1 MSDGNVSDGN
11 MPEGKMPDGKMPE
24 SQSRRRGSAWL
35 YLAGILLVLIA
46 GAMAF
51 LLLTRQRSHVEAAT
65 EQLNAEGQ
73 KGPSVEIATAHK
85 VAGSNTL
92 RLIGEA
98 RPYQSAILY
107 AKVSGYM
114 RSISVDKGDFV
125 HANQMLAVIE
135 SPETDKQYQA
145 AVADAHNKELIA
157 NRAATLVKK
166 EMISQQDAD
175 QAEADAAVSKANL
188 EQIGTLKSYEELRAP
203 FSGTVTA
210 RYSDPGALIQ
220 NAATSQTSALPLVEV
235 SETTRL
241 RIYVYVDQA
250 HAPFVR
256 NGDEVTIL
264 DQANPNLKVV
274 ARVTRTSGE
283 IDPKTRTLLVEI
295 DVDNPHNRILAGS
308 FVQAELKVETPRYVE
323 VPSDA
328 LIVRGTGTF
337 VAVVTPDNTIKFT
350 QVAVAEQTGE
360 TARLFSG
367 LDEGERVARNIGERV
382 ADGGKVQPVSQSP
395 ARPGS

>member
-1 MSDGNVSDGN
+1 MS
-11 MPEGKMPDGKMPE
+11 E
-24 SQSRRRGSAWL
+24 SQGQRRGSIWL
-35 YLAGILLVLIA
+35 YLAGILAVLIA
-46 GAMAF
+46 GVMAF
-51 LLLTRQRSHVEAAT
+51 LLFTRQRTYVQAAT
-65 EQLNAEGQ
+65 QQLTVEGQ
-73 KGPSVEIATAHK
+73 KGPTVEVATAHK
-85 VAGSNTL
+85 VAGSNTV

-114 RSISVDKGDFV
+114 RSISVDKGDSV
-125 HANQMLAVIE
+125 RANQVIAVIE

-188 EQIGTLKSYEELRAP
+188 EQIGTVKSYEQLRAP

-235 SETTRL
+235 SETSRL

-250 HAPFVR
+250 HAPYVR
-256 NGDEVTIL
+256 TGDAVTIA
-264 DQANPNLKVV
+264 DQPNLNLKLT
-274 ARVTRTSGE
+274 ASVTRTSGA

-295 DVDNPHNRILAGS
+295 DVDNPRNRILAGS
-308 FVQAELKVETPRYVE
+308 FVQVELKVQTPRYIE
-323 VPSDA
+323 VPSDT
-328 LIVRGTGTF
+328 LIVRGSQTF
-337 VAVVTPDNTIKFT
+337 VALVTPENTVKFT

-367 LDEGERVARNIGERV
+367 LEEGERVARSIGERV
-382 ADGGKVQPVSQSP
+382 PEGGKVQPV

>member
-1 MSDGNVSDGN
+1 
-11 MPEGKMPDGKMPE
+11 MPDPQG
-24 SQSRRRGSAWL
+24 RRRGSAWF
-35 YLAGILLVLIA
+35 YIGGILVVA
-46 GAMAF
+46 VAAVMAF
-51 LLLTRQRSHVEAAT
+51 LLFTRQRADVQAAT
-65 EQLNAEGQ
+65 ETLKAEGE
-73 KGPSVEIATAHK
+73 KGPTVEVASARR
-85 VAGSNTL
+85 VAGSDTL

-98 RPYQSAILY
+98 RPFQSAILY

-114 RSISVDKGDFV
+114 RSISVDKGDPV
-125 HANQMLAVIE
+125 HAGQALAVIE

-175 QAEADAAVSKANL
+175 QAEADAEVSKANL
-188 EQIGTLKSYEELRAP
+188 EQIGTLKSYEQLRAP

-220 NAATSQTSALPLVEV
+220 NAANAQTSALPVVEV

-250 HAPFVR
+250 HAAFVR
-256 NGDEVTIL
+256 KGDAVTIF
-264 DQANPNLKVV
+264 DQSQPNLKVE
-274 ARVTRTSGE
+274 AHVTRTSGE

-308 FVQAELKVETPRYVE
+308 FVQAELKVKTPQYVE
-323 VPSDA
+323 IPSDA
-328 LIVRGTGTF
+328 LIVRGPQTF
-337 VAVVTPDNTIKFT
+337 VAVVKPDNTVKFT
-350 QVAVAEQTGE
+350 QVAVADQTGE
-360 TARLFSG
+360 NARLMTG
-367 LDEGERVARNIGERV
+367 LEEGERVACSLGERV
-382 ADGGKVQPVSQSP
+382 ADGARVQPV
-395 ARPGS
+395 ARPGN

>member
-1 MSDGNVSDGN
+1 MSDGKTS
-11 MPEGKMPDGKMPE
+11 DGKMPE
-24 SQSRRRGSAWL
+24 SRSQQRRGSAWL
-35 YLAGILLVLIA
+35 YLGGIVIVLVA
-46 GAMAF
+46 AAMA
-51 LLLTRQRSHVEAAT
+51 LLLFTRQRTHVEAAT
-65 EQLNAEGQ
+65 EQLTVEGQ
-73 KGPSVEIATAHK
+73 KGPSVEIATARK
-85 VAGSNTL
+85 VAGSNTI

-98 RPYQSAILY
+98 RPYQSAVLY

-125 HANQMLAVIE
+125 RANQLLAVIE

-145 AVADAHNKELIA
+145 AIADAHNKELIS
-157 NRAATLVKK
+157 NRATTLVKK

-175 QAEADAAVSKANL
+175 QAEADAAVSKATL

-220 NAATSQTSALPLVEV
+220 NAATSQTSALPVVEV
-235 SETTRL
+235 SETSRL
-241 RIYVYVDQA
+241 RIYVYVDQG

-308 FVQAELKVETPRYVE
+308 FVQAELKVQTPRYVE

-367 LDEGERVARNIGERV
+367 LDDGERVARSIGERV
-382 ADGGKVQPVSQSP
+382 PEGGKVQTAVRS
-395 ARPGS
+395 GN

>member
-1 MSDGNVSDGN
+1 MS
-11 MPEGKMPDGKMPE
+11 E
-24 SQSRRRGSAWL
+24 SQGQRRGSAWL
-35 YLAGILLVLIA
+35 YLAGILAVLIS
-46 GAMAF
+46 GVLAF
-51 LLLTRQRSHVEAAT
+51 LLFTRQRTQVQAAT
-65 EQLNAEGQ
+65 QQLTLEGR
-73 KGPSVEIATAHK
+73 KGPTVEVATAHK
-85 VAGSNTL
+85 VAGSNTV

-114 RSISVDKGDFV
+114 RSISVDKGDSV
-125 HANQMLAVIE
+125 RANQIIAVIE

-145 AVADAHNKELIA
+145 AVADAHNKDLIA
-157 NRAATLVKK
+157 ARTATLVKK
-166 EMISQQDAD
+166 QMISQQDAD
-175 QAEADAAVSKANL
+175 QAEADAAVAKANL
-188 EQIGTLKSYEELRAP
+188 EQIGTVKSYEQLRAP

-220 NAATSQTSALPLVEV
+220 NAATSQTSALPLVEL
-235 SETTRL
+235 SETSRL

-250 HAPFVR
+250 HAPYVR
-256 NGDEVTIL
+256 TGDAVTIA
-264 DQANPNLKVV
+264 DQANPNLKLT
-274 ARVTRTSGE
+274 ARVTRTSGA

-308 FVQAELKVETPRYVE
+308 FVQVELKVQTPRYIE

-328 LIVRGTGTF
+328 LIVRGSQTF
-337 VAVVTPDNTIKFT
+337 VAVVTPDNTVKFT

-367 LDEGERVARNIGERV
+367 LEEGERVARSIGERV
-382 ADGGKVQPVSQSP
+382 PEGGKVQPV
-395 ARPGS
+395 ARPGT

>member
-1 MSDGNVSDGN
+1 MS
-11 MPEGKMPDGKMPE
+11 E
-24 SQSRRRGSAWL
+24 SQGKRRGSVWL
-35 YLAGILLVLIA
+35 FVGGILAVLIA
-46 GAMAF
+46 GVMAF
-51 LLLTRQRSHVEAAT
+51 VLFTHQRSRVQAAT
-65 EQLNAEGQ
+65 QQLTVEGER
-73 KGPSVEIATAHK
+73 GPTVEVATAHK
-85 VAGSNTL
+85 VAGSNTV

-98 RPYQSAILY
+98 RPFQSAILY

-114 RSISVDKGDFV
+114 RSISVDKGDSV
-125 HANQMLAVIE
+125 RANQVIAVIE

-145 AVADAHNKELIA
+145 AVAEAHNKELIA

-175 QAEADAAVSKANL
+175 QAEADAAVAKANL
-188 EQIGTLKSYEELRAP
+188 EQIGTVKSYEQLRAP

-235 SETTRL
+235 SETSRL

-250 HAPFVR
+250 HAPYVR
-256 NGDEVTIL
+256 TGDEVTIL
-264 DQANPNLKVV
+264 DQANPNLKLS
-274 ARVTRTSGE
+274 AKVTRTSGA
-283 IDPKTRTLLVEI
+283 IDSKTRTLLVEI
-295 DVDNPHNRILAGS
+295 DVNNPRNRILAGS
-308 FVQAELKVETPRYVE
+308 FVQVELKVQTPRYVE

-328 LIVRGTGTF
+328 LIVRGLQTF

-367 LDEGERVARNIGERV
+367 LEEGERVARSIGERV
-382 ADGGKVQPVSQSP
+382 AEGGKVQPVT
-395 ARPGS
+395 RPGN

>member
-1 MSDGNVSDGN
+1 
-11 MPEGKMPDGKMPE
+11 MPDPRE
-24 SQSRRRGSAWL
+24 RRRGSAWL
-35 YLAGILLVLIA
+35 YLAGILVVLIA
-46 GAMAF
+46 AVAAF
-51 LLLTRQRSHVEAAT
+51 LLFTHRRSDVQAAT
-65 EQLNAEGQ
+65 ETLKAEGQ
-73 KGPSVEIATAHK
+73 KGPTVEIAIAHK
-85 VAGSNTL
+85 VAGSDTV

-98 RPYQSAILY
+98 RPFQSAIAY

-114 RSISVDKGDFV
+114 RSISVDKGDQV
-125 HANQMLAVIE
+125 RANQVIAVIE

-157 NRAATLVKK
+157 ARAATLGKK
-166 EMISQQDAD
+166 QMISQQDAD

-210 RYSDPGALIQ
+210 RYADPGALIQ
-220 NAATSQTSALPLVEV
+220 NAATSQTSALPVVEI
-235 SETTRL
+235 SETARL

-256 NGDEVTIL
+256 KGDAVTIR
-264 DQANPNLKVV
+264 DQANPNLNVDG
-274 ARVTRTSGE
+274 RVTRTSGE

-295 DVDNPHNRILAGS
+295 DVENPHNRILAGS
-308 FVQAELKVETPRYVE
+308 FVQVELKVQTPRYVE

-328 LIVRGTGTF
+328 LIIRGTQTF
-337 VAVVTPDNTIKFT
+337 VAVVTPEDTVKFT

-360 TARLFSG
+360 TARLFNG
-367 LDEGERVARNIGERV
+367 LDEGQRVARNLGERV
-382 ADGGKVQPVSQSP
+382 PEGGKVQPV

>member
-1 MSDGNVSDGN
+1 MS
-11 MPEGKMPDGKMPE
+11 E
-24 SQSRRRGSAWL
+24 SQGQRGGSAWL
-35 YLAGILLVLIA
+35 YLAGIVAVLVA
-46 GAMAF
+46 GIMAF
-51 LLLTRQRSHVEAAT
+51 LLFTRQRSHVEAAT
-65 EQLNAEGQ
+65 EQLTVEGK

-85 VAGSNTL
+85 VVGSNTV
-92 RLIGEA
+92 RLIGEVHA
-98 RPYQSAILY
+98 YQSAILY

-114 RSISVDKGDFV
+114 RSISVDKGDSV
-125 HANQMLAVIE
+125 RANQIIGVIE

-175 QAEADAAVSKANL
+175 QAAADAAVSKANL
-188 EQIGTLKSYEELRAP
+188 EQIGTLKAYEELRAP

-220 NAATSQTSALPLVEV
+220 SAAASQTSALPLVEV
-235 SETTRL
+235 SEISRL

-250 HAPFVR
+250 HASLVR
-256 NGDEVTIL
+256 IGDTVTIS
-264 DQANPNLKVV
+264 DQANPSLKV
-274 ARVTRTSGE
+274 AAHVTRTSGA

-308 FVQAELKVETPRYVE
+308 FVQVELKVQTPRYVE

-328 LIVRGTGTF
+328 LIIRGTQTF
-337 VAVVTPDNTIKFT
+337 VAVVTLDNTIKFT

-367 LDEGERVARNIGERV
+367 LDEGERVARSVGERV
-382 ADGGKVQPVSQSP
+382 PEGGRVQPVVK
-395 ARPGS
+395 PGS

>member
-1 MSDGNVSDGN
+1 MA
-11 MPEGKMPDGKMPE
+11 ETK
-24 SQSRRRGSAWL
+24 RRGSVWL
-35 YLAGILLVLIA
+35 YLAGIVAVLVA
-46 GAMAF
+46 GVMAF
-51 LLLTRQRSHVEAAT
+51 LLLTRQHSHVEAAS
-65 EQLNAEGQ
+65 EQLTAEGK
-73 KGPSVEIATAHK
+73 KGPDVQVATAHK
-85 VAGSNTL
+85 VAGSNTI

-98 RPYQSAILY
+98 HAYQSAIVY
-107 AKVSGYM
+107 AKVGGYM
-114 RSISVDKGDFV
+114 RSISVDKGDSV
-125 HANQMLAVIE
+125 RANQIIAVIE

-145 AVADAHNKELIA
+145 AVADARNKELIA

-166 EMISQQDAD
+166 QMISQQDAD

-220 NAATSQTSALPLVEV
+220 NAATSQTSALPLVEI
-235 SETTRL
+235 SETSRL

-256 NGDEVTIL
+256 NGDTVTIL
-264 DQANPNLKVV
+264 DQANPNLKLP

-308 FVQAELKVETPRYVE
+308 FVQVELKVATPRYVE

-328 LIVRGTGTF
+328 LIVRGSQTF
-337 VAVVTPDNTIKFT
+337 VAVVTPDNTVKFT

-360 TARLFSG
+360 TARLFTG
-367 LDEGERVARNIGERV
+367 LDEGERVARSIGERV
-382 ADGGKVQPVSQSP
+382 PEGGKVQPVE
-395 ARPGS
+395 RPGK

>member
-1 MSDGNVSDGN
+1 MS
-11 MPEGKMPDGKMPE
+11 E
-24 SQSRRRGSAWL
+24 SQGQRRGSGWL
-35 YLAGILLVLIA
+35 YLAGILTILVA
-46 GAMAF
+46 GVMAF
-51 LLLTRQRSHVEAAT
+51 LLFSRQRTHVQAAT
-65 EQLNAEGQ
+65 EQLTVEGQ

-107 AKVSGYM
+107 AKVSGYL

-125 HANQMLAVIE
+125 RANQAIAVID

-175 QAEADAAVSKANL
+175 QSEADAAVSKANL
-188 EQIGTLKSYEELRAP
+188 EQIGTLKAYEQLRSP
-203 FSGTVTA
+203 FAGTVTA
-210 RYSDPGALIQ
+210 RYADPGALIQ

-235 SETTRL
+235 SQTSRL
-241 RIYVYVDQA
+241 RVYVYVDQA

-256 NGDEVTIL
+256 GGDPVAIS
-264 DQANPNLKVV
+264 DQANPSLKVA

-295 DVDNPHNRILAGS
+295 DVDNPRNRILAGS
-308 FVQAELKVETPRYVE
+308 FVQVELKVQTPRYVE

-328 LIVRGTGTF
+328 LIVRGSQTL
-337 VAVVTPDNTIKFT
+337 VAVVTSDNTIKFT

-367 LDEGERVARNIGERV
+367 LDEGEHVARSIGERV
-382 ADGGKVQPVSQSP
+382 PEGGKVQPVT
-395 ARPGS
+395 RPGS

>member
-1 MSDGNVSDGN
+1 
-11 MPEGKMPDGKMPE
+11 
-24 SQSRRRGSAWL
+24 
-35 YLAGILLVLIA
+35 
-46 GAMAF
+46 MAF
-51 LLLTRQRSHVEAAT
+51 FLFTRQRSQVQAAT
-65 EQLNAEGQ
+65 EQLTAEGQ
-73 KGPSVEIATAHK
+73 KGPTVEIATARK
-85 VAGSNTL
+85 VASSNTV

-98 RPYQSAILY
+98 RPYQSAIVY
-107 AKVSGYM
+107 AKVSGYL
-114 RSISVDKGDFV
+114 RSISVDKGDLV
-125 HANQMLAVIE
+125 RANQIVAVIE

-188 EQIGTLKSYEELRAP
+188 EQIGTLKSYEQLRAP
-203 FSGTVTA
+203 FGGTVTA
-210 RYSDPGALIQ
+210 RYADPGALIQ
-220 NAATSQTSALPLVEV
+220 NAATSQTSALPLVEI
-235 SETTRL
+235 SETSRL

-250 HAPFVR
+250 HAPYVR
-256 NGDEVTIL
+256 KGDAVTIA
-264 DQANPNLKVV
+264 DQANPSLKME

-283 IDPKTRTLLVEI
+283 IEPKTRTLLVEI

-308 FVQAELKVETPRYVE
+308 FVQAEVKVQTPRYVE

-328 LIVRGTGTF
+328 LIVRGGQTF
-337 VAVVTPDNTIKFT
+337 VAVITTDNTVKFT

-360 TARLFSG
+360 VARLFSG
-367 LDEGERVARNIGERV
+367 LDEGERVARSLGERV
-382 ADGGKVQPVSQSP
+382 PEGGKVQPV

>member
-1 MSDGNVSDGN
+1 MS
-11 MPEGKMPDGKMPE
+11 E
-24 SQSRRRGSAWL
+24 SQGQRRGSAWL
-35 YLAGILLVLIA
+35 YLAGILTILVA
-46 GAMAF
+46 GVMAF
-51 LLLTRQRSHVEAAT
+51 LLFSRQRTHVQAAT
-65 EQLNAEGQ
+65 EQLTVEGQ

-107 AKVSGYM
+107 AKVSGYL

-125 HANQMLAVIE
+125 HANQAIAVIE

-175 QAEADAAVSKANL
+175 QSEADAAVSKANL
-188 EQIGTLKSYEELRAP
+188 EQIGTLKAYEQLRSP
-203 FSGTVTA
+203 FAGTVTT
-210 RYSDPGALIQ
+210 RYADPGALIQ

-235 SETTRL
+235 SQTSRL
-241 RIYVYVDQA
+241 RVYVYVDQA

-256 NGDEVTIL
+256 GGDPVAIS
-264 DQANPNLKVV
+264 DQANPSLKVA

-295 DVDNPHNRILAGS
+295 DVDNPRNRILAGS
-308 FVQAELKVETPRYVE
+308 FVQVELKVQTPRYIE

-328 LIVRGTGTF
+328 LIVRGSQTL
-337 VAVVTPDNTIKFT
+337 VAVVTSDNTIKFT

-367 LDEGERVARNIGERV
+367 LDEGEHVARSIGERV
-382 ADGGKVQPVSQSP
+382 PEGGKVQPVTL
-395 ARPGS
+395 PGS

>member
-1 MSDGNVSDGN
+1 MSEVQKA
-11 MPEGKMPDGKMPE
+11 EGQMPE
-24 SQSRRRGSAWL
+24 SQGRRRGSAWL
-35 YLAGILLVLIA
+35 YVAGILTILVA
-46 GAMAF
+46 GVMAF
-51 LLLTRQRSHVEAAT
+51 LLFTRQRSHVEAAT
-65 EQLNAEGQ
+65 QQLTAEGQ

-85 VAGSNTL
+85 VAGSNTI

-114 RSISVDKGDFV
+114 RSISVDKGDYV
-125 HANQMLAVIE
+125 QANQTIAVIE

-145 AVADAHNKELIA
+145 AVADAHNKDLIA
-157 NRAATLVKK
+157 KRAATLVKK

-175 QAEADAAVSKANL
+175 QAEADAEVSKANL
-188 EQIGTLKSYEELRAP
+188 EQIGTLKSYEQLRAP

-220 NAATSQTSALPLVEV
+220 NAATSQTSALPLVEL
-235 SETTRL
+235 SETSRL

-256 NGDEVTIL
+256 NGDAASIT
-264 DQANPNLKVV
+264 DQANPSLKVL

-308 FVQAELKVETPRYVE
+308 FVQVELKVQTPRYVE
-323 VPSDA
+323 VPSDT
-328 LIVRGTGTF
+328 LIVRGTQTF

-367 LDEGERVARNIGERV
+367 LDEGERVARSIGERV
-382 ADGGKVQPVSQSP
+382 PEGGKVQPVTK
-395 ARPGS
+395 PGS

>member
-1 MSDGNVSDGN
+1 
-11 MPEGKMPDGKMPE
+11 MPDGKMSDGKMSE
-24 SQSRRRGSAWL
+24 SHGQRRGSAWL
-35 YLAGILLVLIA
+35 YLGGIVVVLVA

-51 LLLTRQRSHVEAAT
+51 LLFTRQRTHVEAAT
-65 EQLNAEGQ
+65 EQLTAEGQ
-73 KGPSVEIATAHK
+73 KGPSVEIATARK
-85 VAGSNTL
+85 VAGSNTI

-125 HANQMLAVIE
+125 HANQILAVIE

-145 AVADAHNKELIA
+145 AVADAHNKELIS

-220 NAATSQTSALPLVEV
+220 NAATSQTSALPVVEV
-235 SETTRL
+235 SETSRL

-264 DQANPNLKVV
+264 DQANPSLKVV

-308 FVQAELKVETPRYVE
+308 FVQAELKVQTPRYVE

-328 LIVRGTGTF
+328 LIVRGTGMF

-382 ADGGKVQPVSQSP
+382 PDGGKVQPVV
-395 ARPGS
+395 RPGT

>member
-1 MSDGNVSDGN
+1 MS
-11 MPEGKMPDGKMPE
+11 E
-24 SQSRRRGSAWL
+24 SQGQRRGSGWL
-35 YLAGILLVLIA
+35 YLAGILTILVA
-46 GAMAF
+46 GVMAF
-51 LLLTRQRSHVEAAT
+51 LLFSRQRTHVQAAT
-65 EQLNAEGQ
+65 EQLTVEGQ

-107 AKVSGYM
+107 AKVSGYL
-114 RSISVDKGDFV
+114 RSISVDKGDSV
-125 HANQMLAVIE
+125 HANQAIAVID

-175 QAEADAAVSKANL
+175 QSETDAAVSKANL
-188 EQIGTLKSYEELRAP
+188 EQIGTLKAYEQLRSP
-203 FSGTVTA
+203 FAGTVTA
-210 RYSDPGALIQ
+210 RYADPGALIQ

-235 SETTRL
+235 SQTSRL

-256 NGDEVTIL
+256 GGDPVAIS
-264 DQANPNLKVV
+264 DQANPSLKVA

-295 DVDNPHNRILAGS
+295 DVDNPRNRILAGS
-308 FVQAELKVETPRYVE
+308 FVQVELKVQTPRYVE

-328 LIVRGTGTF
+328 LIVRGSQTL
-337 VAVVTPDNTIKFT
+337 VAVVTSDNTIKFT

-367 LDEGERVARNIGERV
+367 LDEGEHVARSIGERV
-382 ADGGKVQPVSQSP
+382 PEGGKVQPVT
-395 ARPGS
+395 RPGS

>member
-1 MSDGNVSDGN
+1 MMS
-11 MPEGKMPDGKMPE
+11 E
-24 SQSRRRGSAWL
+24 SRGRRRGSAWL
-35 YLAGILLVLIA
+35 YLVGILAILIA
-46 GAMAF
+46 GSMAF
-51 LLLTRQRSHVEAAT
+51 FLFTRQRSHVEAAT
-65 EQLNAEGQ
+65 EQLAAEGQ
-73 KGPSVEIATAHK
+73 KGPTIEVATAHR
-85 VAGSNTL
+85 VAGSNTVH
-92 RLIGEA
+92 LIGEA
-98 RPYQSAILY
+98 HPYQSAILY

-125 HANQMLAVIE
+125 HANQVIAVIE

-175 QAEADAAVSKANL
+175 QAEADASVSKANL
-188 EQIGTLKSYEELRAP
+188 EQIGTIKSYEQLRAP

-220 NAATSQTSALPLVEV
+220 NAATSQTSALPVVEI
-235 SETTRL
+235 SETSRL

-256 NGDEVTIL
+256 NGDAALIL
-264 DQANPNLKVV
+264 DQANPNLKVT
-274 ARVTRTSGE
+274 AHVTRTSGA

-308 FVQAELKVETPRYVE
+308 FVQVELKVQTPRYVE

-328 LIVRGTGTF
+328 LLVRGGQTF

-367 LDEGERVARNIGERV
+367 LDEGDRVARSIGERV
-382 ADGGKVQPVSQSP
+382 PDGGKVQPVAP
-395 ARPGS
+395 PGS

>member
-1 MSDGNVSDGN
+1 
-11 MPEGKMPDGKMPE
+11 MPDSPG
-24 SQSRRRGSAWL
+24 QRRGSAWL
-35 YLAGILLVLIA
+35 YLAGVVVVLVASVLACLL
-46 GAMAF
+46 F
-51 LLLTRQRSHVEAAT
+51 TRQRTQVQAAT
-65 EQLNAEGQ
+65 QQLTTEGQ
-73 KGPSVEIATAHK
+73 KGPSVQIATAHK
-85 VAGSNTL
+85 VAGSDTL

-98 RPYQSAILY
+98 RPFQSAIVY

-114 RSISVDKGDFV
+114 RSISVDKGDSV
-125 HANQMLAVIE
+125 HANQVMAVID
-135 SPETDKQYQA
+135 SPEIDKQYQA

-175 QAEADAAVSKANL
+175 QSAADAAVSKANL
-188 EQIGTLKSYEELRAP
+188 EQIGELKSYEELRAP

-220 NAATSQTSALPLVEV
+220 NAATSQTSALPLVEI

-256 NGDEVTIL
+256 KGDAVTIL
-264 DQANPNLKVV
+264 DQANPGLKLE

-308 FVQAELKVETPRYVE
+308 FVQVEVKIQTPRYVE
-323 VPSDA
+323 IPADA
-328 LIVRGTGTF
+328 LIVRAGQTF
-337 VAVVTPDNTIKFT
+337 VAVITPDNTVKFT

-360 TARLFSG
+360 SARLLTG
-367 LDEGERVARNIGERV
+367 LNEGERVARSLGERV
-382 ADGGKVQPVSQSP
+382 PEGAKIQPVGP
-395 ARPGS
+395 PGS

>member
-1 MSDGNVSDGN
+1 
-11 MPEGKMPDGKMPE
+11 MPDAPG
-24 SQSRRRGSAWL
+24 QRRGSVWL
-35 YLAGILLVLIA
+35 YLAGVVVVLVASVL
-46 GAMAF
+46 AF
-51 LLLTRQRSHVEAAT
+51 LLFTRQRTHVEAAT
-65 EQLNAEGQ
+65 QQLTTQGQ
-73 KGPSVEIATAHK
+73 KGPSVQIATVHK
-85 VAGSNTL
+85 VAGSDSL

-98 RPYQSAILY
+98 HPYQSAIVY

-114 RSISVDKGDFV
+114 RSLSVDKGDSV
-125 HANQMLAVIE
+125 RANQVLAIID

-175 QAEADAAVSKANL
+175 QAAADAAVSKANL

-220 NAATSQTSALPLVEV
+220 NAATSQTSALPLVEI
-235 SETTRL
+235 SETSRL

-256 NGDEVTIL
+256 KGDAVTIL
-264 DQANPNLKVV
+264 DQANPGLKLEE
-274 ARVTRTSGE
+274 RVTRTSGE

-308 FVQAELKVETPRYVE
+308 FLQVELKVRTPQYLE
-323 VPSDA
+323 IPADA
-328 LIVRGTGTF
+328 LIVRAGQTF
-337 VAVVTPDNTIKFT
+337 VAVVTPDNTVKFT

-360 TARLFSG
+360 SARLLTG
-367 LDEGERVARNIGERV
+367 LNEGERVARNLGERV
-382 ADGGKVQPVSQSP
+382 PEGAKIQPVSP
-395 ARPGS
+395 PGS

>member
-1 MSDGNVSDGN
+1 
-11 MPEGKMPDGKMPE
+11 MPE
-24 SQSRRRGSAWL
+24 SHGQRRGSPWL
-35 YLAGILLVLIA
+35 YLAGILTILAA
-46 GAMAF
+46 GVMAF
-51 LLLTRQRSHVEAAT
+51 LLFTRQRSHVEASTA
-65 EQLNAEGQ
+65 QLTAEGQ

-107 AKVSGYM
+107 AKVSGYL
-114 RSISVDKGDFV
+114 RSISVDKGDSV
-125 HANQMLAVIE
+125 HANQAIAVID

-175 QAEADAAVSKANL
+175 QSETDAAVSKANL
-188 EQIGTLKSYEELRAP
+188 EQIGTLKAYEQLRSP
-203 FSGTVTA
+203 FAGTVTA
-210 RYSDPGALIQ
+210 RYADPGALIQ

-235 SETTRL
+235 SQTSRL

-256 NGDEVTIL
+256 GGDPVAIS
-264 DQANPNLKVV
+264 DQANPSLRVA

-295 DVDNPHNRILAGS
+295 DVDNPRNRILAGS
-308 FVQAELKVETPRYVE
+308 FVQVELKVQTPRYIE

-328 LIVRGTGTF
+328 LIVRGNQTL
-337 VAVVTPDNTIKFT
+337 VAVVTSDNIIKFT

-367 LDEGERVARNIGERV
+367 LDEGEHVARSIGERV
-382 ADGGKVQPVSQSP
+382 PEGGKVQPVT
-395 ARPGS
+395 RPGS

>member
-1 MSDGNVSDGN
+1 MS
-11 MPEGKMPDGKMPE
+11 E
-24 SQSRRRGSAWL
+24 SQGKRRGSAWL
-35 YLAGILLVLIA
+35 FVGGILAVLIA
-46 GAMAF
+46 GVMAF
-51 LLLTRQRSHVEAAT
+51 VLFTHQRSRVQAAT
-65 EQLNAEGQ
+65 QQLTVEGER
-73 KGPSVEIATAHK
+73 GPTVEVATAHK
-85 VAGSNTL
+85 VAGSNTV

-98 RPYQSAILY
+98 RPFQSAILY

-114 RSISVDKGDFV
+114 RSISVDKGDSV
-125 HANQMLAVIE
+125 RANQVIAVIE

-145 AVADAHNKELIA
+145 AVAEAHNKELIA

-175 QAEADAAVSKANL
+175 QAEADAAVAKANL
-188 EQIGTLKSYEELRAP
+188 EQIGTVKSYEQLRAP

-235 SETTRL
+235 SETSRL

-250 HAPFVR
+250 HAPYVR
-256 NGDEVTIL
+256 TGDEVTIL
-264 DQANPNLKVV
+264 DQANPNLKLS
-274 ARVTRTSGE
+274 AKVTRTSGA
-283 IDPKTRTLLVEI
+283 IDSKTRTLLVEI
-295 DVDNPHNRILAGS
+295 DVNNTRNRILVGS
-308 FVQAELKVETPRYVE
+308 FVKVELKVQTPRYVE

-328 LIVRGTGTF
+328 LIVRGLQTF

-367 LDEGERVARNIGERV
+367 LEEGERVARSIGERV
-382 ADGGKVQPVSQSP
+382 AEGGKVQPVT
-395 ARPGS
+395 RPGN

>member
-1 MSDGNVSDGN
+1 MSDTQA
-11 MPEGKMPDGKMPE
+11 P
-24 SQSRRRGSAWL
+24 RRGSSWL
-35 YLAGILLVLIA
+35 YVAGIIAVLVA
-46 GAMAF
+46 AVMAF
-51 LLLTRQRSHVEAAT
+51 LLFVRQRSDVQAAT
-65 EQLNAEGQ
+65 ATLKSEVQ
-73 KGPSVEIATAHK
+73 KGPTVEIAAARK
-85 VAGSNTL
+85 VAGSDSL

-98 RPYQSAILY
+98 RPFQSAILY

-114 RSISVDKGDFV
+114 RSISVDKGDQV
-125 HANQMLAVIE
+125 RANQVLAVIE

-175 QAEADAAVSKANL
+175 KAEADAAVSKANL
-188 EQIGTLKSYEELRAP
+188 EQIGTLKSYEQLRAP

-220 NAATSQTSALPLVEV
+220 NAATSQTSALPVVEI
-235 SETTRL
+235 SETSRL

-250 HAPFVR
+250 HAAYVR
-256 NGDEVTIL
+256 AGDAVTIL
-264 DQANPNLKVV
+264 DQAQPNLKLE

-308 FVQAELKVETPRYVE
+308 FVQVELKVRTPQYIE
-323 VPSDA
+323 IPSDA
-328 LIVRGTGTF
+328 LIVRGTQTV
-337 VAVVTPDNTIKFT
+337 VAVVKPDDTVKFT
-350 QVAVAEQTGE
+350 QVVVADQTGE
-360 TARLFSG
+360 SARLLTG
-367 LDEGERVARNIGERV
+367 LQEGEMVARNLGERV
-382 ADGGKVQPVSQSP
+382 ADGAKVQPVGRS
-395 ARPGS
+395 GN

>member
-1 MSDGNVSDGN
+1 MS
-11 MPEGKMPDGKMPE
+11 E
-24 SQSRRRGSAWL
+24 SQGQRRGSAWL
-35 YLAGILLVLIA
+35 YLAGILTILVA
-46 GAMAF
+46 GVMAF
-51 LLLTRQRSHVEAAT
+51 LLFSRQRTHVQAAT
-65 EQLNAEGQ
+65 EQLTVEGQ

-107 AKVSGYM
+107 AKVSGYL
-114 RSISVDKGDFV
+114 RSISVDKGDSV
-125 HANQMLAVIE
+125 HANQAIAVID

-175 QAEADAAVSKANL
+175 QSEADAAVSKANL
-188 EQIGTLKSYEELRAP
+188 EQIGTLKAYEQLRSP
-203 FSGTVTA
+203 FAGTVTT
-210 RYSDPGALIQ
+210 RYADPGALIQ

-235 SETTRL
+235 SQTSRL

-256 NGDEVTIL
+256 GGDPVAIS
-264 DQANPNLKVV
+264 DQANPSLKVA

-295 DVDNPHNRILAGS
+295 DVDNPRNRILAGS
-308 FVQAELKVETPRYVE
+308 FVQVELKVQTPRYIE

-328 LIVRGTGTF
+328 LIVRGSQTL
-337 VAVVTPDNTIKFT
+337 VAVVTSDNTIKFT

-367 LDEGERVARNIGERV
+367 LDEGEHVARSIGERV
-382 ADGGKVQPVSQSP
+382 PEGGKVQPVT
-395 ARPGS
+395 RPGS

>member
-1 MSDGNVSDGN
+1 MS
-11 MPEGKMPDGKMPE
+11 E
-24 SQSRRRGSAWL
+24 SRGRRRGSAWL
-35 YLAGILLVLIA
+35 YLGGILAILIA
-46 GAMAF
+46 GSMAF
-51 LLLTRQRSHVEAAT
+51 FLFTRQRSHVEAAT
-65 EQLNAEGQ
+65 EQLAAEGQ
-73 KGPSVEIATAHK
+73 KGPTIEVATAHR
-85 VAGSNTL
+85 VAGSNTVH
-92 RLIGEA
+92 LIGEA
-98 RPYQSAILY
+98 HPYQSAILY

-125 HANQMLAVIE
+125 HANQVIAVIE

-175 QAEADAAVSKANL
+175 QAEADASVSKANL
-188 EQIGTLKSYEELRAP
+188 EQIGTIKSYEQLRAP

-220 NAATSQTSALPLVEV
+220 NAATSQTSALPVVEI
-235 SETTRL
+235 SETSRL

-256 NGDEVTIL
+256 NGDAALIL
-264 DQANPNLKVV
+264 DQANPNLKVT
-274 ARVTRTSGE
+274 AHVTRTSGA

-308 FVQAELKVETPRYVE
+308 FVQVELKVQTPRYVE

-328 LIVRGTGTF
+328 LLVRGGQTF

-367 LDEGERVARNIGERV
+367 LDEGDRVARSIGERV
-382 ADGGKVQPVSQSP
+382 PDGGKVQPVAP
-395 ARPGS
+395 PGS

>member
-1 MSDGNVSDGN
+1 MSDG
-11 MPEGKMPDGKMPE
+11 KMLDGKMSE
-24 SQSRRRGSAWL
+24 SQGRRPGSAWL
-35 YLAGILLVLIA
+35 YLAGILVVLVA
-46 GAMAF
+46 GVVAF
-51 LLLTRQRSHVEAAT
+51 LLITRQRTHVQAAT
-65 EQLNAEGQ
+65 QQLTVEGQ
-73 KGPSVEIATAHK
+73 KGPSVEIAVAHK

-98 RPYQSAILY
+98 RPYQSAIVY
-107 AKVSGYM
+107 AKVGGYM
-114 RSISVDKGDFV
+114 RTLSVDKGDFV
-125 HANQMLAVIE
+125 HANQIIAVIE

-145 AVADAHNKELIA
+145 AVADAHNKELIS

-166 EMISQQDAD
+166 QMISQQDAD

-188 EQIGTLKSYEELRAP
+188 EQVGTLKSYEQLRAP

-220 NAATSQTSALPLVEV
+220 NAATSQTSALPVIEV

-250 HAPFVR
+250 HAPLVR
-256 NGDEVTIL
+256 KGDSVTIL
-264 DQANPNLKVV
+264 DQANPNLKLA

-283 IDPKTRTLLVEI
+283 IDAKTRTLLVEI
-295 DVDNPHNRILAGS
+295 DVDNPHDRILAGS
-308 FVQAELKVETPRYVE
+308 FVQVELKVQTPSYIE

-328 LIVRGTGTF
+328 LIVRGTQTF
-337 VAVVTPDNTIKFT
+337 VAVVTPSNTIKFT

-360 TARLFSG
+360 SARLFSG
-367 LDEGERVARNIGERV
+367 LEEGERVGRNIGERV
-382 ADGGKVQPVSQSP
+382 PDGANVQPV

>member
-1 MSDGNVSDGN
+1 
-11 MPEGKMPDGKMPE
+11 MPDSEG
-24 SQSRRRGSAWL
+24 QRRGSAWL
-35 YLAGILLVLIA
+35 YIAGILTVVVAAVL
-46 GAMAF
+46 AF
-51 LLLTRQRSHVEAAT
+51 LLFTRQRTHVEAAT
-65 EQLNAEGQ
+65 QTLTTEGQ
-73 KGPSVEIATAHK
+73 KGPSVEIAVVRK
-85 VAGSNTL
+85 VAGSDTL

-98 RPYQSAILY
+98 RPFQSAIVY

-114 RSISVDKGDFV
+114 RSISVDKGDSV
-125 HANQMLAVIE
+125 RANQVMAVIE

-175 QAEADAAVSKANL
+175 QAAADAAVSKANL
-188 EQIGTLKSYEELRAP
+188 EQIGELKSYEELRAP

-220 NAATSQTSALPLVEV
+220 NAATSQTSALPLVEI
-235 SETTRL
+235 SETSRL

-256 NGDEVTIL
+256 KGDAVTIL
-264 DQANPNLKVV
+264 DQANPGLKVD

-283 IDPKTRTLLVEI
+283 IDPKTRTLLVEV

-308 FVQAELKVETPRYVE
+308 FVQVDLKVQTPRFLE
-323 VPSDA
+323 IPSDA
-328 LIVRGTGTF
+328 LIVRAGQTF
-337 VAVVTPDNTIKFT
+337 VAVVKPDNTVKFT
-350 QVAVAEQTGE
+350 QVAVADQTGE
-360 TARLFSG
+360 TARLLTG
-367 LDEGERVARNIGERV
+367 LNEGERVARSLGERV
-382 ADGGKVQPVSQSP
+382 PEGARIQPVEK
-395 ARPGS
+395 PGS

>member
-1 MSDGNVSDGN
+1 MSDPQG
-11 MPEGKMPDGKMPE
+11 
-24 SQSRRRGSAWL
+24 RRRGSAAL
-35 YLAGILLVLIA
+35 YIGGILILVVA
-46 GAMAF
+46 AVMAF
-51 LLLTRQRSHVEAAT
+51 LLFTHQRANVQAAT
-65 EQLNAEGQ
+65 ETLKTEGE
-73 KGPSVEIATAHK
+73 KGPTVEVASARK
-85 VAGSNTL
+85 VAGSDTL

-98 RPYQSAILY
+98 RPFQSAVLY

-114 RSISVDKGDFV
+114 RSLSVDKGDQV
-125 HANQMLAVIE
+125 RAGQVLAVIE

-145 AVADAHNKELIA
+145 AVADAHNKELIS

-175 QAEADAAVSKANL
+175 QAEADAAVSKATL

-220 NAATSQTSALPLVEV
+220 NATNAQTSALPVVEI

-256 NGDEVTIL
+256 VGDTVTIL
-264 DQANPNLKVV
+264 DQAQPNLKVE
-274 ARVTRTSGE
+274 AHVTRTSGA

-295 DVDNPHNRILAGS
+295 DVENPHNRILAGS
-308 FVQAELKVETPRYVE
+308 FIQAELKVKTPQYIE
-323 VPSDA
+323 IPSDA
-328 LIVRGTGTF
+328 LIVRGTQTV
-337 VAVVTPDNTIKFT
+337 VAVVKPDDTVKFT
-350 QVAVAEQTGE
+350 QVVVADQTGE
-360 TARLFSG
+360 TARLLNG
-367 LDEGERVARNIGERV
+367 LDEGERVARSLGERV
-382 ADGGKVQPVSQSP
+382 ADGGKVQPVAKPGNSQ
-395 ARPGS
+395 